1 MTGTLVLFHFNHG
14 MKKIQERLRHRSREN
29 SEIGPDLRH
38 CFQNSFGLVTLFVQ
52 TLVQNDFKNCFDPPL
67 APSSPLPALQASWM
81 PSLVGANNRT
91 EQAEGMG
98 GVMKPRKMVTIFSGK
113 V

>member
-1 MTGTLVLFHFNHG
+1 MTGTLKLFQHFNHG

-52 TLVQNDFKNCFDPPL
+52 TLVQNDFKNCSDPPL

-98 GVMKPRKMVTIFSGK
+98 VDETKENGDYFFW
-113 V
+113 